1 MNHLQDHDHHQQK
14 EDKISSFLSESSS
27 SEELPK
33 LSPINYFPC
42 LSFIAIARNAKRFAI
57 LFIRHSFFLFFF
69 YFPFPSPVFGPTGKR
84 FLSFVPQNACDRYW
98 ACFFGHTG
106 KCFVLILFTVISVWE
121 VLV

>member
-1 MNHLQDHDHHQQK
+1 MTTINKKRIKYHLFYQNHHHQK
-14 EDKISSFLSESSS
+14 NFLSYHQ
-27 SEELPK
+27 L
-33 LSPINYFPC
+33 IIFR

-84 FLSFVPQNACDRYW
+84 FLSFVPQNACDWYW